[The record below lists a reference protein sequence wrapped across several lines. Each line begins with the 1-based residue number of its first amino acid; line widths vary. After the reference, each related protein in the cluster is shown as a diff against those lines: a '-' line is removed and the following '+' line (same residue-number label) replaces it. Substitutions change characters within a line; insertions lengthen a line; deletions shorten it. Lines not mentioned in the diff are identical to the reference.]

1 MSLKKEFIFKGCYI
15 IEDAKSNYKQII
27 EEYLLKYLKQI
38 STDNQELSDNN
49 HNK

>member
-1 MSLKKEFIFKGCYI
+1 MCLKKEFTFKDCYI
-15 IEDAKSNYKQII
+15 IEDAQSNYKQII

-49 HNK
+49 NKK